1 MLKVRNLNVYYQ
13 KIHALKNVSIHVEKG
28 KIVALI
34 GSNGAGKS
42 TLLNS
47 IAGVKE
53 VKNGDI
59 LYMNQSILKLDAE
72 ARVKKGVILAPE
84 GRQIFPKFSVWE
96 NLSMGAYT
104 IKDKGNIEA
113 GYDRVYEL
121 FPLLKE
127 RAGQMAATLSGGEQ
141 QMLAIGRALMGN
153 PKLLM
158 LDEPSLGLA
167 PIFVEQIFS
176 LLAEIRAQGTTL
188 LLIEQNAMAAL
199 EVADRAYVLETGEIA
214 MEGTGQELLS
224 NDRVI
229 KSYLGG

>member
-1 MLKVRNLNVYYQ
+1 MYYQ

-104 IKDKGNIEA
+104 IKA
-113 GYDRVYEL
+113 VSYTHLEL
-121 FPLLKE
+121 K
-127 RAGQMAATLSGGEQ
+127 S
-141 QMLAIGRALMGN
+141 ALFR
-153 PKLLM
+153 P
-158 LDEPSLGLA
+158 
-167 PIFVEQIFS
+167 F
-176 LLAEIRAQGTTL
+176 
-188 LLIEQNAMAAL
+188 
-199 EVADRAYVLETGEIA
+199 
-214 MEGTGQELLS
+214 
-224 NDRVI
+224 
-229 KSYLGG
+229 